1 MYNSIIIG
9 FGKGGKTLASSL
21 AKKGE
26 KVALI
31 EKSKKMYGGTCINV
45 GCLPSKNFV
54 KNSEKSL
61 ILNKTFEEKRDFYK
75 ESVLE
80 KNSVISMLNK
90 KNYDMLNNLENVDVI
105 DGIGSFIDKNTIKIV
120 NGNDETII
128 DGEKIFINTGSTSR
142 LLNVEGIKDNPN
154 VFTSD
159 QLLDLEELPKQ
170 LTIIGGGFIGLEFA
184 SMYAGFGSKVNVL
197 IHNDSFLPNEDND
210 MALEIKKVLES
221 KGINFIFNANTTK
234 IINDKL
240 YYKKDDKEEVI
251 NETKVLVAIG
261 RIANIKELDLENAG
275 VEGGLVKVDKHHKTS
290 VDNIYAMGDVCDRLQ
305 FTYISLDDYRI
316 VMSTLFEN
324 GKYSESD
331 RGNIPSSVFLSPSFS
346 KIGIIEKEAIK
357 QGYNIK
363 VSKMPASA
371 IPKAQV
377 IRKTQGYL
385 KAIVDKDTNKILGV
399 FMLCE
404 DSHEIINIVKVA
416 MDLNADYTVLRD
428 TIYTHPTMSEVLNS
442 LLDI

>member
-1 MYNSIIIG
+1 
-9 FGKGGKTLASSL
+9 
-21 AKKGE
+21 
-26 KVALI
+26 
-31 EKSKKMYGGTCINV
+31 MYGGTCINV

-105 DGIGSFIDKNTIKIV
+105 DG
-120 NGNDETII
+120 
-128 DGEKIFINTGSTSR
+128 EKIFINTGSTSR

-159 QLLDLEELPKQ
+159 QLLDLEELPKE

-346 KIGIIEKEAIK
+346 KIGITEKEAIK

>member
-1 MYNSIIIG
+1 M
-9 FGKGGKTLASSL
+9 
-21 AKKGE
+21 
-26 KVALI
+26 
-31 EKSKKMYGGTCINV
+31 
-45 GCLPSKNFV
+45 
-54 KNSEKSL
+54 

-142 LLNVEGIKDNPN
+142 LLNVEGIKDNSN

-275 VEGGLVKVDKHHKTS
+275 VEVEGG
-290 VDNIYAMGDVCDRLQ
+290 
-305 FTYISLDDYRI
+305 
-316 VMSTLFEN
+316 
-324 GKYSESD
+324 
-331 RGNIPSSVFLSPSFS
+331 
-346 KIGIIEKEAIK
+346 
-357 QGYNIK
+357 
-363 VSKMPASA
+363 
-371 IPKAQV
+371 
-377 IRKTQGYL
+377 
-385 KAIVDKDTNKILGV
+385 
-399 FMLCE
+399 
-404 DSHEIINIVKVA
+404 
-416 MDLNADYTVLRD
+416 
-428 TIYTHPTMSEVLNS
+428 
-442 LLDI
+442 